1 MELRRADCLPSRKA
15 VMGLA
20 AAGCAVVFV
29 LGLVQ
34 GIPPLLAGL
43 GV

>member
-1 MELRRADCLPSRKA
+1 
-15 VMGLA
+15 MGLV

-29 LGLVQ
+29 VGLVQ
-34 GIPPLLAGL
+34 GLPPLLAGL